1 MAAQTREFPIMFTM
15 TNMESIVVIATPAGS
30 ETVFVVM
37 ASNITQP
44 ISGENNLSTCSF
56 LKVNSDHRS
65 KFSN

>member
-37 ASNITQP
+37 ASNSTQP
-44 ISGENNLSTCSF
+44 ISG
-56 LKVNSDHRS
+56 K
-65 KFSN
+65 K